1 MIEAGIMFMIGLL
14 IGLVLRPKDPELQD
28 QKKMYDTMYKKYIE
42 DIQYYKDLCKWHAE
56 RSQNESKTSGSV

>member
-28 QKKMYDTMYKKYIE
+28 QKKMYDIMYKKYAE
-42 DIQYYKDLCKWHAE
+42 DVQYYKDLCKWHVDQKRAD
-56 RSQNESKTSGSV
+56 S